1 MNYYKA
7 AENLLLSVQRLNA
20 SLENLKIR
28 QEKIK
33 QIPQPVIKNY
43 NKSSEISNAVERT
56 LEATEIKQDKE
67 YTEYTLESIKSIL
80 EQLSYEEKQILQL
93 WYIEKQSKEK
103 ILVALHIES
112 LTTLYK
118 LRNRA
123 VANFAL
129 LYYGA
134 KALNSI

>member
-7 AENLLLSVQRLNA
+7 AENLLLSVQSLNA

-33 QIPQPVIKNY
+33 QIPQPKIKNY
-43 NKSSEISNAVERT
+43 NKSSEISKAVERT
-56 LEATEIKQDKE
+56 LESTEINQDKE
-67 YTEYTLESIKSIL
+67 YTEYILESIKSIL

-93 WYIEKQSKEK
+93 WYIEKQCKEK
-103 ILVALHIES
+103 ILSALHIES

-118 LRNRA
+118 LRNKA

-134 KALNSI
+134 RALNSI

>member
-7 AENLLLSVQRLNA
+7 AENLLLSVQSLNA

-33 QIPQPVIKNY
+33 QIPQPIIKNY

-93 WYIEKQSKEK
+93 WYIEKQCKEK
-103 ILVALHIES
+103 ILAALHIES

-118 LRNRA
+118 LRNRS